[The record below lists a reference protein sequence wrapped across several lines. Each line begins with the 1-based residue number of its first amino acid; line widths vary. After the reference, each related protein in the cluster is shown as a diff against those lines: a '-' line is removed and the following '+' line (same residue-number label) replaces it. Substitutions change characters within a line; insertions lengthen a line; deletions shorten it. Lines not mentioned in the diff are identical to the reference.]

1 MVSIIKDDRLT
12 VSEHIHEIT
21 LTGVKV
27 YLPVRQYEVTIR
39 HRLLDQLGSFS
50 RLILEAL
57 HDFEQAGYE
66 LVYSITGLAWKQLEP
81 IICRLEGLGL
91 IRDGAITAKGKDM
104 VTIYNHLHRQS
115 RLVWLDGRYVHQE
128 RAPSYYGDDSL
139 PIIPIDVEQAFVLKN
154 WSNGSWPKSDWNEDR
169 AFQLKRLLDQPMEY
183 FPSLFEGFSHCM
195 AGTDARMNI
204 ADWEVDVRIIPAVAK
219 AAFAVEAVIDTA
231 ALLPGS
237 NSDIHTHFNFSSPVI
252 ALRTIYSAPQNAP
265 LGMVTN
271 KPEDKF
277 NVIALLNTGIDTAL
291 ISRDAASDWTWPELG
306 TAEHEQVTYKLFC
319 NFRED
324 ATSLEPFFNRDHR
337 VETWWQ
343 PMSFSWESV
352 DAALCASG
360 LKRVKNLRVSK

>member
-1 MVSIIKDDRLT
+1 MVSIIKDERLT
-12 VSEHIHEIT
+12 VSEYIHEIT

-57 HDFEQAGYE
+57 HDFEQTGYE
-66 LVYSITGLAWKQLEP
+66 LVYSITGLTWQQLEP

-104 VTIYNHLHRQS
+104 VTIYNHLHHQS
-115 RLVWLDGRYVHQE
+115 RLVWLDGRYVNQE
-128 RAPSYYGDDSL
+128 GAPSYYGDASL
-139 PIIPIDVEQAFVLKN
+139 SIIPIDVGQAFVLKS
-154 WSNGSWPKSDWNEDR
+154 WRTGYWPKFDWNEDC

-183 FPSLFEGFSHCM
+183 FPSLFDGFSHCM
-195 AGTDARMNI
+195 AGAEARMNL
-204 ADWEVDVRIIPAVAK
+204 ADWEVEVRIIPEVAK

-231 ALLPGS
+231 ELLPGS
-237 NSDIHTHFNFSSPVI
+237 NSDTHNHFNFSSPVI
-252 ALRTIYSAPQNAP
+252 ALRTIYSAPPNAP
-265 LGMVTN
+265 LSMVTN

-277 NVIALLNTGIDTAL
+277 NVIGLLNTGIDTAM
-291 ISRDAASDWTWPELG
+291 ISRDAVSDWTWPELG
-306 TAEHEQVTYKLFC
+306 TAEHEHVIYKIFC

-324 ATSLEPFFNRDHR
+324 TTSLEPFFNRDHR